1 MKKKT
6 VFEMN
11 MDDVLPLHLYHFEDD
26 GEGKAV
32 EIYYKNYEEM
42 VSELKCSKEL
52 LLTLLTLKEDIIIL
66 AKEIRKDMI
75 DLYNKIE
82 D

>member
-6 VFEMN
+6 VFETN
-11 MDDVLPLHLYHFEDD
+11 VDDYLPLRIYHFEDD

-32 EIYYKNYEEM
+32 EVGYGNIDEM
-42 VSELKCSKEL
+42 AKELKCSKEL
-52 LLTLLTLKEDIIIL
+52 LNTLLAFTGDITEIF
-66 AKEIRKDMI
+66 KGIRKDMI
-75 DLYNKIE
+75 DLYNKLE